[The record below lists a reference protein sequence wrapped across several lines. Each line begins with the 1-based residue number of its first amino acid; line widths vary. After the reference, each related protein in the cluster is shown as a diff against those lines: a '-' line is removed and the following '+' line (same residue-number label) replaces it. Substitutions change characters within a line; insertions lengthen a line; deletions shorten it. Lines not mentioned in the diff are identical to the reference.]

1 MSNSTEDLLDELSAI
16 ESNSGSEIEER
27 PVSQADHL
35 LNTLQASQANGAKQQ
50 PSTEPDSPES
60 ASSDNGVDD
69 LLDLIEEDKPGTD
82 SPMMQKEG
90 LAPKSQPSS
99 TQDQGSEDPSTI
111 EAAALALEAAKAA
124 QEAAENSQKS
134 SEIALKNAHE
144 LKAQVLDLSDSNF
157 AWRQTV
163 RTATK
168 EIQSA
173 RNMVSILAT
182 ISIVFS
188 FAAAGIMGYY
198 LYSLNKKYEQLKGD
212 VLDIIQTE
220 SALFQKKF
228 NTKVDELSS
237 LIEYLSSQVEKL
249 KVPAAASLPQAN
261 VTIVK
266 EEETHDEPATHAL
279 PEQVAPQEN
288 THVAPHQGPMTAHS
302 ETTPQHAEIAHHS
315 DHETPSMEMH
325 HKHEAPQSPL
335 STSAHPI
342 NSPTSEQP
350 SIDPEKFN
358 QIIATVN
365 EILHKQQDLEKTLQ
379 QQIQSQHV
387 TVGATNGKVVAK
399 LAPED
404 EKKLNGIRWLIKQQ
418 MQRIK
423 VIESALK
430 NQGSE
435 AASSSDSKVNLN
447 AVTQSL
453 KELKNQVNELRKQQ
467 LALQQEVLELKKE
480 TQKLAGNRPYYYRAP
495 E

>member
-16 ESNSGSEIEER
+16 ESNSGTETEER

-35 LNTLQASQANGAKQQ
+35 LNTLQATQANGAKQQ
-50 PSTEPDSPES
+50 SSTMPNSPES
-60 ASSDNGVDD
+60 ASSENGVDD
-69 LLDLIEEDKPGTD
+69 LLDLIEEDKPQTD
-82 SPMMQKEG
+82 APALQKEG
-90 LAPKSQPSS
+90 TPLKTRPSS
-99 TQDQGSEDPSTI
+99 AQEQGNEDPSTI

-124 QEAAENSQKS
+124 QEAAENSQKT

-249 KVPAAASLPQAN
+249 KVPAANSLPQAN
-261 VTIVK
+261 VTIIK
-266 EEETHDEPATHAL
+266 EEGANDESATHAL
-279 PEQVAPQEN
+279 PEQVAPHENVHATPHQAPTTTHEETPPHHAEN
-288 THVAPHQGPMTAHS
+288 THHS
-302 ETTPQHAEIAHHS
+302 E
-315 DHETPSMEMH
+315 
-325 HKHEAPQSPL
+325 HEAQSTETHHEGAQSPL
-335 STSAHPI
+335 STSAHP
-342 NSPTSEQP
+342 NDNHTTPQP

-358 QIIATVN
+358 QIITTVN

-379 QQIQSQHV
+379 QQIHSQHV
-387 TVGATNGKVVAK
+387 TTSTTNGKVVAK

-423 VIESALK
+423 AIESALK
-430 NQGSE
+430 NKGSE
-435 AASSSDSKVNLN
+435 TTSSSASKVNIN
-447 AVTQSL
+447 AITQSL

-467 LALQQEVLELKKE
+467 LALQQEVLALKKE